1 MKWLILFLCA
11 AFIKAA
17 HIKRSPLD
25 GNPFVTKINATP
37 FRLSEGLVAFNGDLF
52 SALAFSQK
60 GNVAFSPFS
69 LHTALSMALIG
80 APNNTMTYQ
89 QLALALNMRLEHAED
104 YLYNYLRALQFY
116 DSVKANTKIKL
127 ANKAF
132 ADQKLSIKANYL
144 TVLEL
149 FYR

>member
-1 MKWLILFLCA
+1 MKCPVILLLFLV
-11 AFIKAA
+11 AFTKG
-17 HIKRSPLD
+17 HPLES
-25 GNPFVTKINATP
+25 NPFATKLKATP
-37 FRLSEGLVAFNGDLF
+37 FRLSDGLFAFNDDLF
-52 SALAFSQK
+52 TALARSQK
-60 GNVAFSPFS
+60 GNVVFSPFS

-89 QLALALNMRLEHAED
+89 QLALALHMKLEHAED
-104 YLYNYLRALQFY
+104 YLYNYLKALLFY
-116 DSVKANTKIKL
+116 DSVRDNTKIKL

-132 ADQKLSIKANYL
+132 ADQKLAIKANYL